1 MMCLNELVKKN
12 YDKLEWKLKELIL
25 EVSSK
30 LEKIG
35 VDMLNFVFECLDILK
50 YFSCI
55 KMGFN
60 NGRQRAT

>member
-30 LEKIG
+30 LEKMG
-35 VDMLNFVFECLDILK
+35 VDMLNFVFECLDIYYK
-50 YFSCI
+50 VF
-55 KMGFN
+55 
-60 NGRQRAT
+60 